1 MDEKGFLLNDIK
13 LLLLE
18 LRIKDILLLNAKGK
32 RMTPYEII
40 SKKRDGLELS
50 AEEIEFMI
58 MGYTNG
64 EIPDYQVSS
73 LLMAIYLKG
82 MNSTEIMAVTNT
94 MLNSGEV
101 VDLSHIPG
109 VKVDKHSTG
118 GVGDKVSIILAPIV
132 AAAGIPVPMISGRGL
147 GHTGGTL
154 DKLESIPGF
163 RVDYS
168 IKEYAQKIAEIG
180 VCLIGQTPE
189 ICPADK
195 KLYAL
200 RDVTATIQ
208 SIPLITGSI
217 MSKKMAEGI
226 DALVLDV
233 KTGNGAFM
241 QSYEDSVALA
251 KQLIA
256 VGEHFGKSTLAY
268 ITDMSEPLGNTVGN
282 WLEMVECF
290 EALQGDGPDDLMEV
304 THQLSGAMIY
314 LGKKAASIQE
324 GVKISKEMINSG
336 KAWQK
341 FLEIV
346 SSQEGDLEMVKNP
359 QKYAQPKYQAL
370 VKAGQTGYIA
380 AINALEVG
388 LTSVSLGAG
397 RQKSSDTIDPN
408 AGIVLHRKKGDAVEK
423 GESLM
428 TVYTG
433 KKNELENAVA
443 RLNEAVTYSAE
454 RPSKESLVLEFID
467 KTML

>member
-1 MDEKGFLLNDIK
+1 
-13 LLLLE
+13 
-18 LRIKDILLLNAKGK
+18 
-32 RMTPYEII
+32 MTPYEII
-40 SKKRDGLELS
+40 SKKRDGHELS
-50 AEEIEFMI
+50 AEEIKYMI
-58 MGYTNG
+58 MGYTRG
-64 EIPDYQVSS
+64 EIPDYQVSA

-82 MNSTEIMAVTNT
+82 MNAAETMAVTNT
-94 MLNSGEV
+94 MLHSGEV
-101 VDLSHIPG
+101 VDLSRIPG

-132 AAAGIPVPMISGRGL
+132 AAAGVPVPMISGRGL

-168 IKEYAQKIAEIG
+168 IKEYEQKISQTG
-180 VCLIGQTPE
+180 VCLIGQTPK

-241 QSYEDSVALA
+241 QSYEDSLALA

-256 VGEHFGKSTLAY
+256 VGEHFGKPTLAY

-290 EALQGDGPDDLMEV
+290 EAMQGDGPEDLMEV
-304 THQLSGAMIY
+304 THQLSGAMIF
-314 LGKKAASIQE
+314 LGKKAGTIEE
-324 GVKISKEMINSG
+324 GVEISKEMISSG
-336 KAWQK
+336 KAWNK

-346 SSQEGDLEMVKNP
+346 ASQEGDIEMVQQP
-359 QKYAQPKYQAL
+359 QKYPRAKYQANI
-370 VKAGQTGYIA
+370 KAEQTGYIA

-388 LTSVSLGAG
+388 LTSVTLGAG
-397 RQKSSDTIDPN
+397 RQISSDNIDPK

-428 TVYTG
+428 TVYTD
-433 KKNELENAVA
+433 KKNELENAAA
-443 RLNEAVTYSAE
+443 RLKEAVTYSAE
-454 RPSKESLVLEFID
+454 RQSRESLVLKFID
-467 KTML
+467 KTMLSS

>member
-1 MDEKGFLLNDIK
+1 
-13 LLLLE
+13 
-18 LRIKDILLLNAKGK
+18 
-32 RMTPYEII
+32 MTPYEII
-40 SKKRDGLELS
+40 SKKRDGHELS
-50 AEEIEFMI
+50 AEEIKYMI

-64 EIPDYQVSS
+64 EIPDYQVSA

-82 MNSTEIMAVTNT
+82 MNAAETMAVTNT
-94 MLNSGEV
+94 MLYSGEV
-101 VDLSHIPG
+101 VDLSAIPG

-132 AAAGIPVPMISGRGL
+132 AAAGVPVPMISGRGL

-168 IKEYAQKIAEIG
+168 IKEYEQKISEIG
-180 VCLIGQTPE
+180 ACLIGQTPD

-233 KTGNGAFM
+233 KTGSGAFM
-241 QSYEDSVALA
+241 QKYEDSVALA

-256 VGEHFGKSTLAY
+256 VGEHFGKPTLAY
-268 ITDMSEPLGNTVGN
+268 ITDMNEPLGRTVGN

-290 EALQGDGPDDLMEV
+290 EALQGDGPDDLLEV

-314 LGKKAASIQE
+314 LGKKAGTIKE
-324 GVKISKEMINSG
+324 GVQISKEMIRSG
-336 KAWQK
+336 KAWNK

-346 SSQEGDLEMVKNP
+346 ASQEGDVAMVQHP
-359 QKYAQPKYQAL
+359 QHYPQAKYQAE
-370 VKAGQTGYIA
+370 VKSEQDGYIA
-380 AINALEVG
+380 GVNALEVG

-397 RQKSSDTIDPN
+397 RQKSTDIIDPK
-408 AGIVLHRKKGDAVEK
+408 AGIILHRKKGDAVSK
-423 GESLM
+423 GEPLM
-428 TVYTG
+428 TVFTD
-433 KKNELENAVA
+433 KEQELQGAVS
-443 RLNEAVTYSAE
+443 RLNAAVTYSAE
-454 RPSKESLVLEFID
+454 KPLLESLIREFID
-467 KTML
+467 KTKL

>member
-1 MDEKGFLLNDIK
+1 MI
-13 LLLLE
+13 
-18 LRIKDILLLNAKGK
+18 
-32 RMTPYEII
+32 PYEII
-40 SKKRDGLELS
+40 SKKRDGRELS
-50 AEEIEFMI
+50 AEEIEFMV

-64 EIPDYQVSS
+64 EIPDYQISA

-82 MNSTEIMAVTNT
+82 MNAAETMALTNT
-94 MLNSGEV
+94 MLHSGEV

-109 VKVDKHSTG
+109 IKVDKHSTG

-132 AAAGIPVPMISGRGL
+132 AAAGVPVPMISGRGL

-195 KLYAL
+195 KMYAL

-233 KTGNGAFM
+233 KTGSGAFM
-241 QSYEDSVALA
+241 QSYEKSVALA

-256 VGEHFGKSTLAY
+256 VGEHFGKPTLAY

-290 EALQGDGPDDLMEV
+290 ESLQGRGPQDLMEV

-314 LGKKAASIQE
+314 LGQKAASIEE
-324 GVKISKEMINSG
+324 GMKISKEMIRNG

-346 SSQEGDLEMVKNP
+346 ALQEGDAEFVKNP
-359 QKYAQPKYQAL
+359 QKYPKAKYQAE
-370 VKAGQTGYIA
+370 VKAEQDGYLA
-380 AINALEVG
+380 SINALEVG
-388 LTSVSLGAG
+388 LTSVTLGAG
-397 RQKSSDTIDPN
+397 RQKSTDTIDPK
-408 AGIVLHRKKGDAVEK
+408 AGIILHRKKGDEVTT
-423 GESLM
+423 GETLM
-428 TVYTG
+428 TVHTDR
-433 KKNELENAVA
+433 KDELQEAVK
-443 RLNEAVTYSAE
+443 RLNGALTYATE
-454 RPSKESLVLEFID
+454 KLPNRSLILEFID
-467 KTML
+467 KSKL

>member
-1 MDEKGFLLNDIK
+1 MI
-13 LLLLE
+13 
-18 LRIKDILLLNAKGK
+18 
-32 RMTPYEII
+32 PYEII
-40 SKKRDGLELS
+40 SKKRDGRELS
-50 AEEIEFMI
+50 AEEIEFMV

-64 EIPDYQVSS
+64 EIPDYQISA

-82 MNSTEIMAVTNT
+82 MNAAETMALTNT
-94 MLNSGEV
+94 MLHSGEV

-109 VKVDKHSTG
+109 IKVDKHSTG

-132 AAAGIPVPMISGRGL
+132 AAAGVPVPMISGRGL

-195 KLYAL
+195 KMYAL

-233 KTGNGAFM
+233 KTGSGAFM
-241 QSYEDSVALA
+241 QSYEKSVALA

-256 VGEHFGKSTLAY
+256 VGEHFGKPTLAY

-290 EALQGDGPDDLMEV
+290 ESLQGRGPQDLMEV

-314 LGKKAASIQE
+314 LGQKAASIEE
-324 GVKISKEMINSG
+324 GMKISKEMIRNG

-346 SSQEGDLEMVKNP
+346 ALQEGDAEFVKNP
-359 QKYAQPKYQAL
+359 QKYPKAKYQAE
-370 VKAGQTGYIA
+370 VKAEQDGYLA
-380 AINALEVG
+380 SINALEVG
-388 LTSVSLGAG
+388 LTSVALGAG
-397 RQKSSDTIDPN
+397 RQKSTDTIDPK
-408 AGIVLHRKKGDAVEK
+408 AGIILHRKKGDEVTT
-423 GESLM
+423 GETLM
-428 TVYTG
+428 TVHTDR
-433 KKNELENAVA
+433 KDELQEAVK
-443 RLNEAVTYSAE
+443 RLNGALTYATE
-454 RPSKESLVLEFID
+454 KLPNRSLILEFID
-467 KTML
+467 KSKL

>member
-1 MDEKGFLLNDIK
+1 
-13 LLLLE
+13 
-18 LRIKDILLLNAKGK
+18 
-32 RMTPYEII
+32 MTPYEII
-40 SKKRDGLELS
+40 SKKRDGHELS
-50 AEEIEFMI
+50 AEEIKYMI
-58 MGYTNG
+58 MGYTRG
-64 EIPDYQVSS
+64 EIPDYQVSA

-82 MNSTEIMAVTNT
+82 MNAAETMAVTNT
-94 MLNSGEV
+94 MLHSGEV
-101 VDLSHIPG
+101 VDLSRIPG

-118 GVGDKVSIILAPIV
+118 GVGDKVSVILAPIV
-132 AAAGIPVPMISGRGL
+132 AAAGVPVPMISGRGL

-168 IKEYAQKIAEIG
+168 IKEYEQKISQTG
-180 VCLIGQTPE
+180 VCLIGQTPK

-241 QSYEDSVALA
+241 QSYEDSLALA

-256 VGEHFGKSTLAY
+256 VGEHFGKPTLAY

-290 EALQGDGPDDLMEV
+290 EAMQGDGPEDLMEV
-304 THQLSGAMIY
+304 THQLSGAMIF
-314 LGKKAASIQE
+314 LGKKAGTIEE
-324 GVKISKEMINSG
+324 GVEISKEMISSG
-336 KAWQK
+336 KAWNK

-346 SSQEGDLEMVKNP
+346 ASQEGDIEMVQQP
-359 QKYAQPKYQAL
+359 QKYPRAKYQANI
-370 VKAGQTGYIA
+370 KAEQTGYIA

-388 LTSVSLGAG
+388 LTSVTLGAG
-397 RQKSSDTIDPN
+397 RQISSDNIDPK

-428 TVYTG
+428 TVYTD
-433 KKNELENAVA
+433 KKNELENAAA
-443 RLNEAVTYSAE
+443 RLKEAVTYSTE
-454 RPSKESLVLEFID
+454 RQSRESLVLKFID
-467 KTML
+467 KTMLSS

>member
-1 MDEKGFLLNDIK
+1 
-13 LLLLE
+13 
-18 LRIKDILLLNAKGK
+18 
-32 RMTPYEII
+32 MTPYEII
-40 SKKRDGLELS
+40 SKKRDGHELS
-50 AEEIEFMI
+50 AEEIKYMI
-58 MGYTNG
+58 MGYTRG
-64 EIPDYQVSS
+64 EIPDYQVSA

-82 MNSTEIMAVTNT
+82 MNAAETMAVTNT
-94 MLNSGEV
+94 MLHSGEV
-101 VDLSHIPG
+101 VDLSRIPG

-118 GVGDKVSIILAPIV
+118 GVGDKVSVILAPIV
-132 AAAGIPVPMISGRGL
+132 AAAGVPVPMISGRGL

-168 IKEYAQKIAEIG
+168 IKEYEQKISQTG
-180 VCLIGQTPE
+180 VCLIGQTPK

-241 QSYEDSVALA
+241 QSYEDSLALA

-256 VGEHFGKSTLAY
+256 VGEHFGKPTLAY

-290 EALQGDGPDDLMEV
+290 EAMQGDGPDDLMEV
-304 THQLSGAMIY
+304 THQLSGAMIF
-314 LGKKAASIQE
+314 LGKKAGTIEE
-324 GVKISKEMINSG
+324 GVEISKEMISSG
-336 KAWQK
+336 KAWNK

-346 SSQEGDLEMVKNP
+346 ASQEGDIEMVQQP
-359 QKYAQPKYQAL
+359 QKYPRAKYQANI
-370 VKAGQTGYIA
+370 KAEQTGYIA

-388 LTSVSLGAG
+388 LTSVTLGAG
-397 RQKSSDTIDPN
+397 RQISSDNIDPK

-428 TVYTG
+428 TVYTD
-433 KKNELENAVA
+433 KKNELENAAA
-443 RLNEAVTYSAE
+443 RLKEAVTYSTE
-454 RPSKESLVLEFID
+454 RQSRGSLVLKFID
-467 KTML
+467 KTMLNS